1 MEAVRQVLG
10 GSSEEQGESQA
21 SSAGQ
26 ENTTVAIS
34 TTKAESIL
42 DRDRN
47 DIDWRYIQK
56 ELEEINNSWVII
68 TIDLNSLGVNNEN
81 ILAFDSYVDAA
92 INYVKAKDKP
102 NSLISIANM
111 YNLLPKF
118 IEVYSND
125 SKEIELAYI
134 KSDIVASYAILETAQ
149 WDKVS
154 DFLGDAETRC
164 IKILDSAN
172 SDNSFKKMYVLL
184 KDYIKSTNNKDL
196 DLSYMKYYYL
206 IKDVEN
212 L

>member
-10 GSSEEQGESQA
+10 GASGGQGESQE

-26 ENTTVAIS
+26 QNTTAAVS
-34 TTKAESIL
+34 TTKSEAIMN
-42 DRDRN
+42 RDRN
-47 DIDWRYIQK
+47 DIDWSYIQK
-56 ELEEINNSWVII
+56 ELEDINNSWVII
-68 TIDLNSLGVNNEN
+68 TIDLNSLGANNDN
-81 ILAFDSYVDAA
+81 ILAFDSYVDTA

-118 IEVYSND
+118 IEEYSND

-134 KSDIVASYAILETAQ
+134 KSDIVSSYAILETAQ

-164 IKILDSAN
+164 IKILDSTN
-172 SDNSFKKMYVLL
+172 SDSSFKKMYVLL
-184 KDYIKSTNNKDL
+184 KDYIKSTNDKDL
-196 DLSYMKYYYL
+196 DLAYMKYYYL
-206 IKDVEN
+206 VKDVEN